1 MKIAGIIPARYKS
14 SRLEGK
20 PLADICGKPMIWWVY
35 QNVKK
40 IERLNEIIVATD
52 DQRIVDVCNMYEM
65 NCMLTSDK
73 HPTGSDRV
81 SEIAKKIEADIFV
94 TIQGDEPLL
103 EENTINTV
111 IDLLINDPD
120 VVCATL
126 RTPFKTA
133 IDVVNRTTPKV
144 VCDLNGD
151 IMLISRAEIPYPH
164 NSLNY
169 TFYKPI
175 GTYAFRKEV
184 IRMYG
189 DLERGPV
196 ELAEDSELIRLI
208 EHGIKVRT
216 AIVESDTV
224 AVDTKKDLERVTEI
238 INRKIKEAK

>member
-1 MKIAGIIPARYKS
+1 MRIVGVIPARYKS

-35 QNVKK
+35 QNAKK
-40 IERLNEIIVATD
+40 INRLDEVVVATD
-52 DQRIVDVCNMYEM
+52 DQRIVDVCQKYDM
-65 NCMLTSDK
+65 NVMLTSDK

-81 SEIAKKIEADIFV
+81 SEVAKKIEADIFV

-103 EENTINTV
+103 EEETINIV
-111 IDLLINDPD
+111 IDVLLNDSD
-120 VVCATL
+120 VLCATL
-126 RTPFKTA
+126 RTPFKTP

-144 VCDLNGD
+144 VCDVNGD

-164 NSLNY
+164 NSLDY
-169 TFYKPI
+169 IFYKPI
-175 GTYAFRKEV
+175 GTYAFRKKV

-189 DLERGPV
+189 DLDRGPV

-216 AIVESDTV
+216 AIVESDTI
-224 AVDTKKDLERVTEI
+224 AVDTRKDLERVTRLIKE
-238 INRKIKEAK
+238 KIKEDK